1 MPVHPAINRPKT
13 ARTPPGLGRRLGL
26 LATDN
31 PTATEGMIRQIG
43 HCLRVL
49 PIGLLGLLPG
59 FTFNIVQMFKGGGFQ
74 WLMLLIAVLLAIPSL
89 ANRQGW
95 LAKLPPYVQVRML
108 AGLAAL
114 IGFCLPFL
122 GSSAF
127 AEGLGVP
134 FEADAGGLGILFA
147 AILIR
152 LPAALLAFTFAQTLG
167 LMISFP
173 GVLFAT
179 LFAAQMITVAIVAYT
194 QAGAEYFAQQ
204 DRSDAEDNAVRAN
217 RLLAEFEQSGSGW
230 FWETDRQG
238 NISYISPKLSR
249 ALGVGDRGLIGKP
262 LSTLSSRAGEVVAD
276 TPAGQRTL
284 SFHLSSRTAFSDLQI
299 AASIGGEAR
308 WWSITGRPI
317 LNEFGQFRGFIGS
330 GSDLTE
336 QRKSEAEVSRL
347 ARFDPLT
354 GLANR
359 AETGRLLIEAIG
371 TRAGLTRPCA
381 LMMLD
386 LDRFKQVND
395 TLGHPAGDAL
405 LKQVAQRLLRAV
417 GTTGQVGRLGGDEF
431 KVVLPG
437 AHDRSLLA
445 GIAKTIIETV
455 SAPYRINDT
464 KVTIGVSIG
473 LALAPDD
480 GSTSEEL
487 VRNADLALYAAKEAG
502 RGVHRF
508 YQAGMHSA
516 AEERRELEQD
526 LRRAIAEGEFHL
538 VYQPIVSIST
548 ESIIGFESLI
558 RWQHPTR
565 GPISPAEFIPMAEE
579 TGLIEPIGEWILR
592 QACADA
598 AAWPVTAR
606 VAVNIS
612 AIQFANPRLP
622 TLVSQVLAQSRLDPD
637 RLELE
642 ITETVFV
649 VGDESTD
656 RQFAALKALGVR
668 LALDD
673 FGTGYS
679 SLGYLQR
686 APFDKIKID
695 QSFVRGATLGDNRNA
710 AIITAI
716 VSLANTLKIETT
728 VEGVETQDEIL
739 LVKRL
744 GCSHIQGFVFGR
756 PMPGKDLLAR
766 MRGSAPAAET
776 TGHQTSRTA
785 RFRVLRAA
793 ELIAANRTQSVR
805 IRNVSTGGAAIEPCS
820 HLSPGMRV
828 KLNISDG
835 PSIEGE
841 IRWIS
846 RTRAGMKFD
855 HPINLAELNAPL
867 AKAV

>member
-1 MPVHPAINRPKT
+1 MPVHPAINTPKP
-13 ARTPPGLGRRLGL
+13 ARTPPGLGRRLGF

-31 PTATEGMIRQIG
+31 PTATEGMVRQVE
-43 HCLRVL
+43 HCMRVL
-49 PIGLLGLLPG
+49 PIALLGLLPG
-59 FTFNIVQMFKGGGFQ
+59 FVFSVVQTVRGGDFE
-74 WLMLLIAVLLAIPSL
+74 WLILLIAILLGAPTL
-89 ANRQGW
+89 AYRNHW
-95 LAKLPPYVQVRML
+95 LAKLPPHVQVQAL
-108 AGLAAL
+108 SGIAAL
-114 IGFCLPFL
+114 IGLALPFM
-122 GSSAF
+122 GSTEF
-127 AEGLGVP
+127 AQGLGVP

-152 LPAALLAFTFAQTLG
+152 LPAALLAFIVAQTLG
-167 LMISFP
+167 LIISFP
-173 GVLFAT
+173 GVLFAL
-179 LFAAQMITVAIVAYT
+179 LFAAQMLTVVIVAYT

-204 DRSDAEDNAVRAN
+204 DRSEAEANAVRAN
-217 RLLAEFEQSGSGW
+217 RLLAEFEQSGTGW

-238 NISYISPKLSR
+238 NISYASPKLSR
-249 ALGVGDRGLIGKP
+249 ALGLGDRGLIGKP
-262 LSTLSSRAGEVVAD
+262 LTILSSKAGEVVAD

-284 SFHLSSRTAFSDLQI
+284 SFHLSSRTAFSELPI
-299 AASIGGEAR
+299 TASIGGEAR
-308 WWSITGRPI
+308 WWSITGRPV

-359 AETGRLLIEAIG
+359 AETGRLLDDAIG
-371 TRAGLTRPCA
+371 TRAGLTRACA

-431 KVVLPG
+431 KVVFPG
-437 AHDRSLLA
+437 AHDRTLLA
-445 GIAKTIIETV
+445 GIAKTIIDTV

-464 KVTIGVSIG
+464 QVTIGVSIG

-538 VYQPIVSIST
+538 VYQPVVSIAS
-548 ESIIGFESLI
+548 ESIIGFEALI
-558 RWQHPTR
+558 RWQHPHR
-565 GPISPAEFIPMAEE
+565 GPISPGEFIPLAEE

-598 AAWPVTAR
+598 ASWPVKAR
-606 VAVNIS
+606 VAVNVS

-622 TLVSQVLAQSRLDPD
+622 TLVSQVLAQTSLDPD

-649 VGDESTD
+649 AGDDSTD
-656 RQFAALKALGVR
+656 RQFAALKALGLR

-695 QSFVRGATLGDNRNA
+695 QSFVRGATQGDNRNA

-716 VSLANTLKIETT
+716 VSLANTLKMETT
-728 VEGVETQDEIL
+728 VEGVETQDEIV

-756 PMPGKDLLAR
+756 PIPGRELLSR
-766 MRGSAPAAET
+766 MNGGAPTAET
-776 TGHQTSRTA
+776 TGHQTSRTP
-785 RFRVLRAA
+785 RYRVLRAA
-793 ELIAANRTQSVR
+793 ELITGTRTQSVR

-820 HLSPGMRV
+820 HVSPGMRV

-835 PSIEGE
+835 PMIEGE

-867 AKAV
+867 SKAV